1 MQQTIARVALVTGGS
16 RGIGRAIAVGLAH
29 AGCDLVIAG
38 RDAASLEAA
47 SANIAASSGRYVATI
62 PVDLSTL
69 AGVEAAAGFVA
80 ERFAK
85 IDVLVNNAGA
95 TVRGSLFDV
104 TEQDWADGFALKFFG
119 AARLSKLLWP
129 HLVAAGGSVVNIA
142 GVAGRTPT
150 ADFVVGSAVN
160 AAVMSLTKSLAEQ
173 GAADGVRVNCINPG
187 LISTDRL
194 RRRVEAI
201 AARDSVDMAAAEC
214 TLAAEWGITR
224 IGRPEE
230 IAALAVFLTVGGG
243 TYCQGGIFDVDG
255 GRTRSL

>member
-1 MQQTIARVALVTGGS
+1 MAKHAIVTGGS
-16 RGIGRAIAVGLAH
+16 RGIGRAIAAGLAQ
-29 AGCDLVIAG
+29 AGCDVLLVARDPAALRAAAGEIAAESG
-38 RDAASLEAA
+38 RAIEYLSADLSTPEGASAVAARAASLFD
-47 SANIAASSGRYVATI
+47 G
-62 PVDLSTL
+62 L
-69 AGVEAAAGFVA
+69 
-80 ERFAK
+80 
-85 IDVLVNNAGA
+85 DVLVNNAGA

-119 AARLSKLLWP
+119 AARLSRLLWP
-129 HLVAAGGSVVNIA
+129 MLVDAGGAVVNIA

-187 LISTDRL
+187 LIATDRL
-194 RRRVEAI
+194 QRRVDVI
-201 AARDSVDMAAAEC
+201 AARDGVSPAVAAG
-214 TLAAEWGITR
+214 TLAAEWGVTR

-230 IAALAVFLTVGGG
+230 LATMAVFLTVGGG